1 MKLVQHMAC
10 HMCFGKAVQAAKVM
24 LTLAMPHTA
33 CVHLGPAIRLTGLS
47 NSTSNRVLLAVSAD
61 AHRSLMQEKIRKSL
75 ASYRAVERQIVQ
87 ELVDKELDCSQPE
100 GPLTAAVSLLDA
112 PEAAGPPAMNPLI
125 AEGIAKLAPEA
136 FEKSK
141 LLETASAKQLAD
153 HFSLERIRRIV
164 DTAQRVLTQASDTD
178 SSGDE
183 EELPVAADVRHTD
196 LAAAAR
202 IKDPDYATVPAAAGV
217 SPTPRTTT
225 PCHHSA
231 FKVIADDPIR
241 WARQELGTSEL

>member
-10 HMCFGKAVQAAKVM
+10 IVCIGRAVQTAKIM
-24 LTLAMPHTA
+24 FTLALPHIA
-33 CVHLGPAIRLTGLS
+33 CVHHPAY
-47 NSTSNRVLLAVSAD
+47 
-61 AHRSLMQEKIRKSL
+61 LMQEKIRKSL

-100 GPLTAAVSLLDA
+100 GPLTAAASLLDA
-112 PEAAGPPAMNPLI
+112 PEATGSPALSPLI

-183 EELPVAADVRHTD
+183 EELPVTEPAADGNSTD
-196 LAAAAR
+196 SAAAAR
-202 IKDPDYATVPAAAGV
+202 IPDPDFATVPAAGV
-217 SPTPRTTT
+217 SPIPGTTT

-231 FKVIADDPIR
+231 LSVVADDPAFGSQGIGDR
-241 WARQELGTSEL
+241 RAVSKHS